1 MHLASAVLFLATF
14 LYFLLTPSHQ
24 LLALP
29 FAWCLHLFMSIVL
42 ASSLKRNSSL
52 AASNQPSPL
61 YTLDCWFN
69 RKGKEV
75 KGHTGW
81 SWIHVS
87 VLPLLLETIFQI
99 LCLWNKAFVRILN
112 RAYFWSWFTQIPLQG
127 GRAEVEVLKLK
138 YCEETDLMLNPQSQ
152 VLLKSD
158 LLFVLGSTG
167 QSGQLQ
173 GYRLHPEPLGCF
185 FNILVKIQ
193 SLHLW
198 IRMVSLFEPLL
209 WSQTRVEGPKW
220 EELRDSLS
228 SVEEIEVCHLGLGGM
243 KPSVRKGG
251 SRP

>member
-127 GRAEVEVLKLK
+127 GRAEVEVLWR
-138 YCEETDLMLNPQSQ
+138 DRPHAQST
-152 VLLKSD
+152 KPG
-158 LLFVLGSTG
+158 FV
-167 QSGQLQ
+167 
-173 GYRLHPEPLGCF
+173 E
-185 FNILVKIQ
+185 K
-193 SLHLW
+193 
-198 IRMVSLFEPLL
+198 
-209 WSQTRVEGPKW
+209 
-220 EELRDSLS
+220 
-228 SVEEIEVCHLGLGGM
+228 
-243 KPSVRKGG
+243 
-251 SRP
+251 RPAICSWKHRAEWAAPG